1 MAYEIN
7 AGAVEGMFTT
17 GEPSLGGITG
27 FTALRI
33 REFALRPSAL
43 RLYGSPGMN
52 VEASIRILP
61 RRHISLVTLHH

>member
-7 AGAVEGMFTT
+7 AGTVEGMFTT

-33 REFALRPSAL
+33 PSSRSAQALSVSMDRRE
-43 RLYGSPGMN
+43 
-52 VEASIRILP
+52 
-61 RRHISLVTLHH
+61 